1 MNLDR
6 KYFGMTVTQL
16 GILTGLAAIVLLL
29 FCMVGW
35 LILGKVR
42 GKAFS
47 QLPTSA
53 PTVQPTPTIILT
65 PTLTATP
72 APTPIPYASLVPA
85 GWAQY
90 RTALYEIWML
100 PGYKATKT
108 IDVLMT
114 GLGGN
119 PILDLSLKG
128 SYSSKSPNRIY
139 LTVSYEPMTGDSF
152 DAFIASRLTSLG
164 LNPNERT
171 KVTINAD
178 PAVRLV
184 FSGRKGNNTD
194 INELTY
200 VVLDGTTVWYLQYTA
215 EITDF
220 YNLLASFET
229 SAKTF
234 RVVK

>member
-1 MNLDR
+1 MDLNR
-6 KYFGMTVTQL
+6 KYFGLTVTQL
-16 GILTGLAAIVLLL
+16 GILGGLAGIAFLL
-29 FCMVGW
+29 FCMVGC
-35 LILGKVR
+35 LLLGKVR
-42 GKAFS
+42 EKAFPQIS
-47 QLPTSA
+47 AAA
-53 PTVQPTPTIILT
+53 PTIQPTPTIILT
-65 PTLTATP
+65 PTLTTTP
-72 APTPIPYASLVPA
+72 APTPVPYASLVPT

-119 PILDLSLKG
+119 PVLDLSLKG
-128 SYSSKSPNRIY
+128 AYTSKSTNKIY
-139 LTVSYEPMTGDSF
+139 LTISYEPVTGDSF
-152 DAFIASRLTSLG
+152 DAFIASHLTNLG
-164 LNPNERT
+164 VNPNERT
-171 KVTINAD
+171 KTTINAD
-178 PAVRLV
+178 PAIRLV

-194 INELTY
+194 VNELTY

-220 YNLLASFET
+220 YNLLADFET

-234 RVVK
+234 RMVK

>member
-16 GILTGLAAIVLLL
+16 GILAGLAAIVLLL

-47 QLPTSA
+47 QLPTLA

-72 APTPIPYASLVPA
+72 APTPMPYASLVPA

-90 RTALYEIWML
+90 KSALYEIWML
-100 PGYKATKT
+100 PGYKTTKT

-171 KVTINAD
+171 KLTINTD

-194 INELTY
+194 VNELTY

-220 YNLLASFET
+220 YNLLASFES